1 MPHRPRPA
9 TTLSLALFA
18 LALTVPVSLLAIVS
32 PEKKAGAQKLVFFHP
47 ELGLP
52 SQARTLDKLPAP
64 LAGRLR
70 DELRRL
76 AGTRDGSGPRI
87 LGKETPEL
95 DPALYDLRSGRWDTI
110 VLAKPLVPGNGAG
123 NDLTW
128 SGLRA
133 AQPAGD
139 AELKGA
145 VWSAFTAYLSE
156 FRAELGIDAKE
167 LGEANVSVA
176 DGGRVVHL
184 YSPRRIDGIPV
195 RNSHVQGV
203 VNSGNLVLFGSRN
216 WGSIDV
222 ATKPTIA
229 SENGIAAVES
239 HVQSSTDVA
248 GIAGWWREASLAIV
262 PTARGASPED
272 APVGKGL

>member
-52 SQARTLDKLPAP
+52 AQARTLDRLAAP

-95 DPALYDLRSGRWDTI
+95 VPALYDLRSGRWDTI

-128 SGLRA
+128 SGIRA
-133 AQPAGD
+133 AKPAD
-139 AELKGA
+139 EAELKSA
-145 VWSAFTAYLSE
+145 VWSAFTAYLGE
-156 FRAELGIDAKE
+156 FR
-167 LGEANVSVA
+167 
-176 DGGRVVHL
+176 
-184 YSPRRIDGIPV
+184 
-195 RNSHVQGV
+195 
-203 VNSGNLVLFGSRN
+203 
-216 WGSIDV
+216 
-222 ATKPTIA
+222 
-229 SENGIAAVES
+229 
-239 HVQSSTDVA
+239 
-248 GIAGWWREASLAIV
+248 
-262 PTARGASPED
+262 
-272 APVGKGL
+272 